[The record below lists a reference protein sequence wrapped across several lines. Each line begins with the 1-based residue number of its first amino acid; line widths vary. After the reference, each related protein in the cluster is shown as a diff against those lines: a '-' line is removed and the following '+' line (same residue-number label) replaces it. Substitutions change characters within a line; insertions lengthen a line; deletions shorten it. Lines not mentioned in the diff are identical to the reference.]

1 MSQTFPPVDEIF
13 DELDR
18 FRDFCRFEGKVYDE
32 ASLYREGDPVYQ
44 DYKRY
49 VHYHNNKNRRNNK
62 NNSGRN
68 YRQR

>member
-1 MSQTFPPVDEIF
+1 MAYNVPPVNEIF

-18 FRDFCRFEGKVYDE
+18 FRDFCRYEGKYYDE

-49 VHYHNNKNRRNNK
+49 LAYHRNKNRRNNT
-62 NNSGRN
+62 NGRN
-68 YRQR
+68 YRNA

>member
-1 MSQTFPPVDEIF
+1 MANNFPPVNEIF

-18 FRDFCRFEGKVYDE
+18 FRDFCRYEGKVYNE

-49 VHYHNNKNRRNNK
+49 LAYHRNKNRRNNTS
-62 NNSGRN
+62 NGRN